1 MEVKDFINETI
12 SQILESVD
20 ELNAKYADKGA
31 SIANLGNYSYK
42 GVWRKNYV
50 TDVDFDIAIEVVTD
64 KESGK
69 GGRLGVASVFTG
81 SIESS
86 SRKQD
91 QSVSKVHFTLP
102 VKFPAKD

>member
-12 SQILESVD
+12 SQILDSVD

-31 SIANLGNYSYK
+31 SIAALGNYNYK
-42 GVWRKNYV
+42 GTWRKNYV
-50 TDVDFDIAIEVVTD
+50 TEVDFDIALEVVTD
-64 KESGK
+64 KETGK
-69 GGRLGVASVFTG
+69 GGRIGVASVLSG
-81 SIESS
+81 GIESTS
-86 SRKQD
+86 KKQD